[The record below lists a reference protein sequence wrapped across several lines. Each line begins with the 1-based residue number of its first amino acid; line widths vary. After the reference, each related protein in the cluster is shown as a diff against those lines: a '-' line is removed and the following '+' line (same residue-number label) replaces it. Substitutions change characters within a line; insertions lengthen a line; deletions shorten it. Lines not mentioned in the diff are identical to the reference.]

1 MRAAPKHVMMK
12 RTMELFVALI
22 LIFLGGTASYGISQ
36 LWVGTRDLW
45 RQARLAGG
53 RATSL
58 RDAREGRVLL
68 RGEARAAHKL
78 LPALSRESAGCVAYA
93 TRSSFGRGGD
103 ESATTFELFDGTGVA
118 RIEAEHA
125 VLVAPESSDVFGAL
139 TREIR
144 PGDQVTVLGSLEKV
158 VEPGGTFDS
167 YREPPTSLV
176 VRDLPAGRG
185 LIIQRKTWQPVR
197 NVAKGTAALLV
208 SAAGVVLTI
217 GAIG

>member
-1 MRAAPKHVMMK
+1 
-12 RTMELFVALI
+12 MELFVALI
-22 LIFLGGTASYGISQ
+22 LIFLGGMASYGISQ
-36 LWVGTRDLW
+36 LWVGARDLL
-45 RQARLAGG
+45 RQLRLAAGH
-53 RATSL
+53 ATPLSE
-58 RDAREGRVLL
+58 AREGPVLL
-68 RGEARAAHKL
+68 RGEARAARKL

-103 ESATTFELFDGTGVA
+103 ESATTFELFDGTATA

-144 PGDQVTVLGSLEKV
+144 PGDTVTILGSLERV
-158 VEPGGTFDS
+158 VEPGGTFGS

-176 VRDLPAGRG
+176 VRDLPHGG
-185 LIIQRKTWQPVR
+185 LIIQRRTWQPVR
-197 NVAKGTAALLV
+197 NVAKGAFALAL

>member
-1 MRAAPKHVMMK
+1 
-12 RTMELFVALI
+12 MELFVALI

-36 LWVGTRDLW
+36 LWVGARDLF
-45 RQARLAGG
+45 RQARLATG
-53 RATSL
+53 RATPL
-58 RDAREGRVLL
+58 RDAREGRVLI
-68 RGEARAAHKL
+68 RGEARAARKL

-118 RIEAEHA
+118 RIEAAHA
-125 VLVAPESSDVFGAL
+125 VLVAPESIDVFGAL

-144 PGDQVTVLGSLEKV
+144 PGDQVTILGSLERV

-176 VRDLPAGRG
+176 VRDLPHGG
-185 LIIQRKTWQPVR
+185 LIIQRTTWQPIR
-197 NVAKGTAALLV
+197 NVAKGALALAV
-208 SAAGVVLTI
+208 SAAGVMLTI
-217 GAIG
+217 GALG